1 MTAPP
6 TTQLAADAYARLEP
20 VWAHDDQR
28 GWPLLAF
35 LGGLGEAFRDG
46 EEIARAQ
53 PGREPYQQAFDIDR
67 CPTRL
72 LPFLGQFVGVP
83 VNATASDLEQRTQIR
98 AEGGFARGRPLT
110 MLSAVQATLTG
121 SKRARLTERSADAWT
136 ILITTDP
143 ADTPDTAQTN
153 RAAQAVK
160 PAGDLLTVTQASV
173 PLIDEFVR
181 PIDSITATIDTLAI
195 TDVN

>member
-6 TTQLAADAYARLEP
+6 TTQFAADTYARLEP
-20 VWAHDDQR
+20 VWAHDDLR
-28 GWPLLAF
+28 GYPLLAF
-35 LGGLGEAFRDG
+35 LGGLGEAFREG

-53 PGREPYQQAFDIDR
+53 PGREPYQQAYDIDR
-67 CPTRL
+67 CPTII
-72 LPFLGQFVGVP
+72 LPLLGQMVGVS
-83 VNATASDLEQRTQIR
+83 VNTALSDAGQRTQIR
-98 AEGGFARGRPLT
+98 AEGGFVRGRPAT

-143 ADTPDTAQTN
+143 ADTPDSAATN
-153 RAAQAVK
+153 RAGQAAK
-160 PAGDLLTVTQASV
+160 PAGDLLTVSQSST
-173 PLIDEFVR
+173 PLIDEALR
-181 PIDSITATIDTLAI
+181 IIDSATGVIDTAAF